1 MIKVT
6 PQYHNFKVQMI
17 CNFKLNSTS
26 KGLAVVFMLVVCCL
40 LMAAAQTPEPKEFV
54 ADVDGENWWRKRY
67 YGYRPYRYYYP
78 KYNYP
83 KFDWME

>member
-1 MIKVT
+1 
-6 PQYHNFKVQMI
+6 
-17 CNFKLNSTS
+17 
-26 KGLAVVFMLVVCCL
+26 MLMVCCL